1 MSYIGMKQKKLP
13 LRYGR
18 DMGMSRFEII
28 ELVLLTLITIG
39 LGVGIIAFIISALN
53 SVKDL
58 ML

>member
-1 MSYIGMKQKKLP
+1 MKQKKLP

-18 DMGMSRFEII
+18 DMGVSKFEII

-39 LGVGIIAFIISALN
+39 LGVGVIAFIISALN

>member
-1 MSYIGMKQKKLP
+1 MKQKKLP
-13 LRYGR
+13 LHYGR

-53 SVKDL
+53 SAKDL